1 MSLALRNGKM
11 LLDSDASTKASFT
24 SFSIPRSSFTA
35 FRLLYTS
42 AHECGEMAKVV
53 YMGAIPKAWYG
64 GKKYGLVATT
74 VKRAKRKMRS
84 SGRLDGFIDRSVC
97 KTATLNPFWTNCEEN
112 TSEEGDTGVLE
123 HSGLD
128 EDLGYPERLSPVG
141 SPVPDEGPTLD
152 FELQNEF
159 LLNEIFADS
168 DSDGLIV
175 SEYDDRLLPGCSI
188 SDDER
193 DAENGDHIRLNGYLD
208 GHLNGGFLNDND
220 SDTNGE
226 MSGYETNA
234 YQGIL
239 SDNYDMNVNN
249 EGFSNSRIETN
260 DPLDGSTMGYSR
272 ENLRPILDSKTAL
285 SKPQQV
291 TFDETARR
299 SHRSSMAFA
308 SPVPESGA
316 VCQQLDD
323 EYIRAKKQHFKKL
336 KKMGGMAKKGGSGAK
351 RRGSRVKLRVARRI
365 ISKFKP
371 GQILR
376 VDRMLVQLLRSEE
389 MCLDSCY
396 NEELLG
402 TLYITS
408 RWREYNVVL
417 RRADNLLE
425 LLVLQLYNPKKG
437 AKFDEKPEHTLSLS
451 LGTKI
456 GFYST
461 NDKTISVTLPREW
474 GSRVI
479 ILNARYESLA
489 YQWLFVVNE
498 ILNDDEPSVFHVK
511 LPGLGHGIRIPM
523 NKALLKLLWQTHHT
537 LEIAKLDF
545 GYHVPPSVLP
555 MHFKDRVYRKL
566 NHASL
571 YNDDVKKWLA
581 QNPEPWF
588 CFKLYD
594 RIEWAPPNSK
604 IFYMMHKLM
613 YPQYELLLQQ
623 VGRPPITVE
632 DKKGRIWNRPY
643 PVEGFLG
650 RATNTAGKEISNL
663 RPFYKIGYFFT
674 VEHLLFFT
682 KLFKGQPPSPT
693 NDDKFAFEDEKE
705 DNPTLPSFFIKDPF
719 EVDKHGHIPW
729 LQLLDFGARDNHL
742 VNEFERRISQITKAT
757 GVVDLLKVQSV
768 GPCPHEEVNSRQL
781 YFHAFLWHGV
791 PDDLES
797 DEFLNCVLQIELE
810 NGSKFK
816 LLAHNQAIRDEWI
829 ARLRDIVHF
838 YRLIDSRR
846 VAKASAVR
854 EANMKELRM
863 SEYMDSNYTN
873 ENLGFENEFAFANDN
888 LFDTN
893 GLSMSKCIIMSGY
906 LFMKPK
912 KHANFGSLFVVLC
925 PGYLIMFS
933 LARRSKTTSMV
944 KRRPCYEHYFTIPV
958 SECFVYL
965 GNQTAFDLV
974 DYDNNSKEKSS
985 GRNQL
990 PRIYPDGWKLC
1001 EEELQLC
1008 FTLWFGQKRKLRH
1021 QLDVA
1026 TNPGLISMVRRLGLT
1041 GRSMVFMT
1049 RSRQMR
1055 EAWVSRLLL
1064 EINRFSGPVN

>member
-1 MSLALRNGKM
+1 MSLALKNGKM
-11 LLDSDASTKASFT
+11 SLDSEASTKASLN

-35 FRLLYTS
+35 FRLLFAS

-74 VKRAKRKMRS
+74 VKRAKRKIRRRTRKS
-84 SGRLDGFIDRSVC
+84 DGLIDRSVR
-97 KTATLNPFWTNCEEN
+97 KTVTLNSFWMNCDEN
-112 TSEEGDTGVLE
+112 RSDEGDSGFLE

-128 EDLGYPERLSPVG
+128 EDLGFPERLSPVG
-141 SPVPDEGPTLD
+141 SSVFDEGPTLD
-152 FELQNEF
+152 YDLQNE
-159 LLNEIFADS
+159 LLFNDILAGS
-168 DSDGLIV
+168 DSDELIV
-175 SEYDDRLLPGCSI
+175 SDYDDPRGPLGNLLT
-188 SDDER
+188 DDER
-193 DAENGDHIRLNGYLD
+193 DADNDDHIHLD
-208 GHLNGGFLNDND
+208 NGGLHPDTQD
-220 SDTNGE
+220 HVYTNGHANT
-226 MSGYETNA
+226 SGEYETN
-234 YQGIL
+234 YQSL
-239 SDNYDMNVNN
+239 LPDNYNLNN
-249 EGFSNSRIETN
+249 DGHPSARIETN

-272 ENLRPILDSKTAL
+272 ENLRPILDSKSAHL
-285 SKPQQV
+285 KPQQV

-299 SHRSSMAFA
+299 SHGSSMAFA
-308 SPVPESGA
+308 SPAPESSA
-316 VCQQLDD
+316 VCQRLDD
-323 EYIRAKKQHFKKL
+323 EYIRAKKQHLKKL
-336 KKMGGMAKKGGSGAK
+336 KKVGGMAKKGGSSAK
-351 RRGSRVKLRVARRI
+351 RKGSRVKLSVARRI
-365 ISKFKP
+365 LSKFKP

-389 MCLDSCY
+389 ICLDSHY
-396 NEELLG
+396 NEELAGNLF
-402 TLYITS
+402 ITS

-425 LLVLQLYNPKKG
+425 LLDLQFYNPKKG
-437 AKFDEKPEHTLSLS
+437 ANFDEKPEHKLSLS

-461 NDKTISVTLPREW
+461 NDKTISITVPREW
-474 GSRVI
+474 GSRVAI
-479 ILNARYESLA
+479 MNARYESLA
-489 YQWLFVVNE
+489 YQWLFVVKE
-498 ILNDDEPSVFHVK
+498 ILNEDEASVFHVK
-511 LPGLGHGIRIPM
+511 LPGLGHGIRIPV
-523 NKALLKLLWQTHHT
+523 NKSLMKILWQTRNT
-537 LEIAKLDF
+537 LEMSKLDF
-545 GYHVPPSVLP
+545 GYHVQPGVLP
-555 MHFKDRVYRKL
+555 HHFRDKVYRKL
-566 NHASL
+566 NHAGRF
-571 YNDDVKKWLA
+571 NDDVKKWLA
-581 QNPEPWF
+581 ENPEPWF
-588 CFKLYD
+588 CFKFYD
-594 RIEWAPPNSK
+594 RLEWVPPNSK
-604 IFYMMHKLM
+604 IFYIMHKLM
-613 YPQYELLLQQ
+613 YPKYELLLQQ
-623 VGRPPITVE
+623 VSRPPIAIE
-632 DKKGRIWNRPY
+632 DKKGTTWNRPY

-650 RATNTAGKEISNL
+650 RATNTAGKEYSKL

-674 VEHLLFFT
+674 VEHMLFFT
-682 KLFKGQPPSPT
+682 KLFEGKPPSPT
-693 NDDKFAFEDEKE
+693 NDDKFAFEDEVE

-719 EVDKHGHIPW
+719 EVNKHGHIPW
-729 LQLLDFGARDNHL
+729 LQLLDFGARDNHI
-742 VNEFERRISQITKAT
+742 VGEFERRISQIAKAS
-757 GVVDLLKVQSV
+757 GVVDLLKVHSV

-791 PDDLES
+791 PDDLDS
-797 DEFLNCVLQIELE
+797 DEFLNCIIQIELE
-810 NGSKFK
+810 NGSKLK
-816 LLAHNQAIRDEWI
+816 LMAHNQTIRDEWI

-838 YRLIDSRR
+838 YKLIDSRR

-854 EANMKELRM
+854 EANMKKLGM
-863 SEYMDSNYTN
+863 SEYMDSNFTN
-873 ENLGFENEFAFANDN
+873 ENLGFENEFALANDAI
-888 LFDTN
+888 FDTN

-906 LFMKPK
+906 LFLKHK

-933 LARRSKTTSMV
+933 LARRSKTTGMV

-965 GNQTAFDLV
+965 GNQTAFDLIE
-974 DYDNNSKEKSS
+974 YDNDNKEKSS

-1041 GRSMVFMT
+1041 GKSMVFMA

-1064 EINRFSGPVN
+1064 EINRFSGPAVI